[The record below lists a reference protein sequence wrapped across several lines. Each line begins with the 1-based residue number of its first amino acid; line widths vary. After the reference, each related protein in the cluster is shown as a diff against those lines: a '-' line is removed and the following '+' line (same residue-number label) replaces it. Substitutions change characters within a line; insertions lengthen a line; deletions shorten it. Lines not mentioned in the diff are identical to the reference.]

1 MKNHAIKFLLV
12 GIIIF
17 SMVLPVS
24 ADENLVSENGATI
37 LEQIKI
43 NSGIK
48 PTDNIFNTELY
59 TDSLKGYNFQDDT
72 ILKVYPSYNWEDA
85 GKDIDVI
92 IDNHMTKTKNALLYA
107 IFRDNTFICR
117 VNEFHKD
124 GKISY
129 NLYDLYP
136 DENSVL
142 WDDIENSSFMKSSL
156 FDVDS
161 SFTKVICFDAHWNY
175 DGIVVYYIQEN
186 STVVWVYQDHYTP
199 HVEFTL
205 EEFNAY
211 AKAFV
216 ESWVHTDLNGHR
228 HFLEFVKLYD
238 EGKIPEKESVDK
250 AAYSDKVIDK
260 TKHEKD
266 SKISHA
272 WYVAVPCVL
281 AVIAVS
287 VVSVLIYHKKKAN

>member
-1 MKNHAIKFLLV
+1 
-12 GIIIF
+12 
-17 SMVLPVS
+17 MVLPVS

-59 TDSLKGYNFQDDT
+59 TDSLKGYNFQNDT
-72 ILKVYPSYNWEDA
+72 ILKVYPIYFWENADKDFDTRIDIYLSWAKTDA
-85 GKDIDVI
+85 FDYIVFRENILRMRELRFKSGKVTVGLNPTYPDQDSLVWKDII
-92 IDNHMTKTKNALLYA
+92 
-107 IFRDNTFICR
+107 
-117 VNEFHKD
+117 
-124 GKISY
+124 
-129 NLYDLYP
+129 
-136 DENSVL
+136 
-142 WDDIENSSFMKSSL
+142 NSSFMSSDL
-156 FDVDS
+156 FDPS
-161 SFTKVICFDAHWNY
+161 SDFTKIVCFDQSQY
-175 DGIVVYYIQEN
+175 FEEIIVYYVQEN

-205 EEFNAY
+205 EKFNTY
-211 AKAFV
+211 AKAFD
-216 ESWVHTDLNGHR
+216 ESLIFNDTDKIYGGIPSFLN
-228 HFLEFVKLYD
+228 FVKLYD
-238 EGKIPEKESVDK
+238 EGKIPEVDSDNQNKESVDK
-250 AAYSDKVIDK
+250 EAYSDKVIDK

-272 WYVAVPCVL
+272 RYVAVPCVL

>member
-1 MKNHAIKFLLV
+1 MPMIMDTLFDTYD
-12 GIIIF
+12 F
-17 SMVLPVS
+17 SGV
-24 ADENLVSENGATI
+24 TI
-37 LEQIKI
+37 V
-43 NSGIK
+43 
-48 PTDNIFNTELY
+48 PFNTHAGSGDGGTYSDIKELEPNA
-59 TDSLKGYNFQDDT
+59 TVLEG
-72 ILKVYPSYNWEDA
+72 LAVPGEDA

-161 SFTKVICFDAHWNY
+161 SFTKVICFDAYWNY

-205 EEFNAY
+205 EKFNTY
-211 AKAFV
+211 AKAFA
-216 ESWVHTDLNGHR
+216 ESLIINDTDKIFIGIPS
-228 HFLEFVKLYD
+228 FLDFVKPYD
-238 EGKIPEKESVDK
+238 EGKIPEVDSDNQNKESVDK
-250 AAYSDKVIDK
+250 EAYSDKVIDK

-266 SKISHA
+266 SKLSRA
-272 WYVAVPCVL
+272 RYVAVPCIL